1 MAKSTNILSVYLAVG
16 DDSLKRAEVL
26 SRLKARLEQEDDLS
40 FDCDDFDAEM
50 VTGKDVVAA
59 CETMPFMASKR
70 LVLVRNAEKFKKADL
85 DELTG
90 YVQAFN
96 PATVLALSFEKL
108 VKNTKLYKAV
118 ASLGKT
124 AVIECALPKGRELQ
138 RKVIAMASAHGIG
151 MNENTASL
159 LIDYVGS
166 NTVSLDNEV
175 AKIALICSGN
185 SCITREDV
193 KAYAEETADAKPWKF
208 LEPFSER
215 DLSAALQWIDTAR
228 NVSCHVLVPQCAQ
241 RLRELICVKSLQA
254 QGASQAELLTELGYS
269 QAESWKIKNHARYAR
284 EFSASELRHA
294 LISLRET
301 DKHMKSGAD
310 PNDVFSLWVAQTL
323 S

>member
-108 VKNTKLYKAV
+108 AKNTKLYKAV

-151 MNENTASL
+151 MNENAASL

-185 SCITREDV
+185 SCITCEDV
-193 KAYAEETADAKPWKF
+193 KAYAEEAADAKPWKF

-254 QGASQAELLTELGYS
+254 QGASQAELLTELRYS
-269 QAESWKIKNHARYAR
+269 QTESWKIKNHARYAR

-294 LISLRET
+294 LISLRDT

-310 PNDVFSLWVAQTL
+310 PTDAFSLWVAQTL